1 MPRMNKPPASGTRI
15 FRRRRLS
22 APRCVPML
30 ARIIDDQLQ
39 NSHIDRSLV
48 RTLGLNGF
56 ADHRSSMNGREAS
69 NA

>member
-1 MPRMNKPPASGTRI
+1 MPRMNKPPASGARV
-15 FRRRRLS
+15 FRKRRLS

-30 ARIIDDQLQ
+30 ARILDDQLQ

-48 RTLGLNGF
+48 RTLGIDGF
-56 ADHRSSMNGREAS
+56 ADHLSSMNAREAS